1 LEREEKPAQNHSSQ
15 PLLNAVKLTLSKIFI
30 RNLTLPTVA
39 QCLACTE
46 VCQKL
51 TGFYIS
57 VDLVIIDERT
67 NNLVILAGEE
77 IQIEIALD
85 GNWEFAE

>member
-1 LEREEKPAQNHSSQ
+1 M
-15 PLLNAVKLTLSKIFI
+15 
-30 RNLTLPTVA
+30 RNWALPTVA

-51 TGFYIS
+51 TRFYIAIN
-57 VDLVIIDERT
+57 LVILDERT

-77 IQIEIALD
+77 IQIEIELD
-85 GNWEFAE
+85 GKWEFSE